1 MSTRQRL
8 QCKAFGLIASVPINK
23 LPELDNVMLKLSEHF
38 WGLTKKTLGF
48 F

>member
-1 MSTRQRL
+1 MSTRQRI
-8 QCKAFGLIASVPINK
+8 QCKAFGLKASVPINK
-23 LPELDNVMLKLSEHF
+23 LPELSNVMLTLSDHF